1 MGQAEFAA
9 DLPRILHAMDQPTIE
24 GINTW
29 FVSKAAHEAG
39 LKVAVSGLGGDE
51 LFGGYPS
58 FQSLP
63 RWTRLLWLPGRL
75 SGLAALSEQIQ
86 DLFASL
92 FPGLN
97 PKAAGMLRYGRSY
110 PGAYLLKR
118 GLFLPRELPRIM
130 DPDLVR
136 DGLRRLAPLD
146 LIRAA
151 LTPATRGSGARRRDR
166 SAPHT
171 AFGKVAAL
179 ESSLYMRNQL
189 LRDTDWSSMAHSL
202 EVRVPLVDAW
212 LLGDLAKWLIPR
224 TPANRKRLLALAP
237 ASPLPASVRRRRG
250 TGFSIPLA
258 EWQQQVPTT
267 QPWRRERALASEGCP
282 WARRWGYSVACGFHP
297 VAGEEASTI
306 GSRFKASPAARQS
319 L

>member
-1 MGQAEFAA
+1 VSQAEFAA
-9 DLPRILHAMDQPTIE
+9 DLPRILDAMDQPTID

-63 RWTRLLWLPGRL
+63 RWTRLLWLPGL
-75 SGLAALSEQIQ
+75 IPGLAALSEQIQ
-86 DLFASL
+86 DLFAPL

-97 PKAAGMLRYGRSY
+97 PKAAGMLRYGGSY
-110 PGAYLLKR
+110 AGAYLLKR

-151 LTPATRGSGARRRDR
+151 LTTSSGRGAPRRDPTR
-166 SAPHT
+166 S
-171 AFGKVAAL
+171 AFGKVATL

-202 EVRVPLVDAW
+202 EVRVPLVDVW
-212 LLGDLAKWLIPR
+212 LLRAVARLVVRVKPPNQKWLLAQAPQPSLPESVTR
-224 TPANRKRLLALAP
+224 RAKSGFTTPAADWQRQLQTP
-237 ASPLPASVRRRRG
+237 SP
-250 TGFSIPLA
+250 T
-258 EWQQQVPTT
+258 
-267 QPWRRERALASEGCP
+267 RECRSGLRHSGP
-282 WARRWGYSVACGFHP
+282 WARRWACAVASDF
-297 VAGEEASTI
+297 
-306 GSRFKASPAARQS
+306 
-319 L
+319 